1 MEGERAA
8 PEPEIQAFT
17 ADQVCRLTGLSRA
30 QLSHWDRTEFFVPRY
45 VDTEGGRPYGRVY
58 SFRDVVGLR
67 TLAILRNE
75 HDVSLQQLRKVG
87 AQLAQLEEAPWASIR
102 FYLAGRDVVFENPST
117 GKLEA
122 TRSGAQTVLQLDLEP
137 IAREVQDRVSAL
149 RRRDPK
155 QLGHVTRHRHV
166 AQNTPVMAG
175 TRVPVAAIRSLS
187 AAGHDADAILR
198 EYPRLA
204 PEDVRAT
211 PGHGVKKSRRRGPG

>member
-1 MEGERAA
+1 MEGDRPT
-8 PEPEIQAFT
+8 PEPEIHAFT
-17 ADQVCRLTGLSRA
+17 ADQVCHLTGLSRA
-30 QLSHWDRTEFFVPRY
+30 QLSHWDRTQFFVPRY

-87 AQLAQLEEAPWASIR
+87 AQLAQMEEAPWASLR

-122 TRSGAQTVLQLDLEP
+122 ARPGAQTVLQLDLEP
-137 IAREVQDRVSAL
+137 IARAVQERVNEY
-149 RRRDPK
+149 RRRAPK

-166 AQNTPVMAG
+166 VQNTPVMDG
-175 TRVPVAAIRSLS
+175 TRIPAAAIRSLS
-187 AAGHDADAILR
+187 AAGLDADAILR
-198 EYPRLA
+198 EYPRLT
-204 PEDVRAT
+204 PEDVRAAAT
-211 PGHGVKKSRRRGPG
+211 HGGRKSRRRAAG

>member
-1 MEGERAA
+1 MEGDRSA

-30 QLSHWDRTEFFVPRY
+30 QLGHWDRTRFFVPRY
-45 VDTEGGRPYGRVY
+45 VDTEGGRAYGRVY

-67 TLAILRNE
+67 TLAVLRNE

-87 AQLAQLEEAPWASIR
+87 AQLAQMEEAPWASLR
-102 FYLAGRDVVFENPST
+102 FYLAGREVVFENPST

-122 TRSGAQTVLQLDLEP
+122 ARPGSQTVLELDLEP
-137 IAREVQDRVSAL
+137 IARAVQDRVSEL
-149 RRRDPK
+149 RRRSPK

-166 AQNTPVMAG
+166 VQNTPVMDG
-175 TRVPVAAIRSLS
+175 TRIPVAAIRSLS
-187 AAGHDADAILR
+187 AAGLDVDAIVR

-204 PEDVRAT
+204 PEDVRAAAAQ
-211 PGHGVKKSRRRGPG
+211 GARKSRRRGPG